1 LKILDVQAHSKAIE
15 RMKLNFDHSKLF
27 TVGADGV
34 VGIFTI
40 HDKETSK
47 KSATHFPAIQFSEE
61 ILIEKK
67 RRDELQSEIQR
78 LNEDIRQERANI
90 DA

>member
-1 LKILDVQAHSKAIE
+1 MDVQAHSKAIE

-47 KSATHFPAIQFSEE
+47 KSAAHFPAIQFSEE